1 MKQVVIGNVYDP
13 SFFDDLKDD
22 SIRES
27 IQKVLRETKEDLDNI
42 IKTLVEHGVDG
53 YIYDLKKDNLK
64 ELFQATIS
72 DEDMLKNISH
82 NAHLKME
89 TKFSLEKAVIT
100 ENEDYK
106 KIAN

>member
-1 MKQVVIGNVYDP
+1 MHSGCVVFL
-13 SFFDDLKDD
+13 S
-22 SIRES
+22 
-27 IQKVLRETKEDLDNI
+27 NI
-42 IKTLVEHGVDG
+42 SNHSELVEHGVDG